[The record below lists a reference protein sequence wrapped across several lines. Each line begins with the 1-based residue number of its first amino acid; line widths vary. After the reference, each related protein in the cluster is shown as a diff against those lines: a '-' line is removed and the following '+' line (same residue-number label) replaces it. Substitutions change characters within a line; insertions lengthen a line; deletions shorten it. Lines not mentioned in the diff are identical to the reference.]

1 MDSGIAEDLVE
12 SNPRIP
18 GFHMPQSEFSP
29 WTPART
35 RTAVVAYYL
44 TFAGAVRRDQ
54 ATTHPGLN
62 ESLLENTN
70 DQCALIQ

>member
-1 MDSGIAEDLVE
+1 MDSGIAEDLAE

-18 GFHMPQSEFSP
+18 GFHKPQGESSP
-29 WTPART
+29 RTPART

-54 ATTHPGLN
+54 AATRPGLD
-62 ESLLENTN
+62 ESLPEHPS
-70 DQCALIQ
+70 DQCARI